1 MTVRCPHC
9 QTKIVFRYK
18 RGYGQIYT
26 HRGLPIEGGVSEA
39 GSALPGSESLGA
51 YYDLTSAEYGIIG
64 CYECNREFIVNHLRQ
79 VLFPLAGT
87 IVAPEIPSN
96 VREAFVDA
104 KKAHAAGAEMA
115 ALLAARTALIRMQRE
130 QECSKIKDLVD
141 KGKITQLL
149 WGQADEVRQ
158 WANATGHDEDPPTP
172 SKEGG
177 EQLLG
182 YIELLFD
189 TLYVQPVR
197 LLAFKQKRN

>member
-1 MTVRCPHC
+1 
-9 QTKIVFRYK
+9 
-18 RGYGQIYT
+18 
-26 HRGLPIEGGVSEA
+26 
-39 GSALPGSESLGA
+39 
-51 YYDLTSAEYGIIG
+51 
-64 CYECNREFIVNHLRQ
+64 
-79 VLFPLAGT
+79 
-87 IVAPEIPSN
+87 
-96 VREAFVDA
+96 
-104 KKAHAAGAEMA
+104 MA

-172 SKEGG
+172 SKEDG

-197 LLAFKQKRN
+197 LLALKQKRN